1 MCAGTHYIATKG
13 AKRQLRCNK
22 TRWLDVRGV
31 KMRKG
36 NELAVKGY
44 DKVLK
49 GAIEALDGDEK
60 VIKCVV
66 MG

>member
-1 MCAGTHYIATKG
+1 
-13 AKRQLRCNK
+13 
-22 TRWLDVRGV
+22 
-31 KMRKG
+31 MRKG

-49 GAIEALDGDEK
+49 GTIEALDGDEK
-60 VIKCVV
+60 VIKCDV